1 MQVSSLFPEAGCED
15 RRDSQEGTGMK
26 EEFFSSPPHFI
37 NTKDLDVSILYSAAI
52 YEVPTM

>member
-1 MQVSSLFPEAGCED
+1 MQVSSLFPEAGSED

-26 EEFFSSPPHFI
+26 QEFFSSLPHFI